1 MTTVPVRKDETEI
14 REALRR
20 VKAEGERV
28 LVEEDGEPVGAL
40 VSLEDLK
47 ALEELEDRRDELA
60 ALEALA
66 ESDERIPS
74 QERGEPNAQDE
85 RKAFLQLPIAERR
98 RILAEQAARIA
109 AEYERDTRWEDL
121 GPGDFVES

>member
-1 MTTVPVRKDETEI
+1 MTTVAVRKDETEI

-20 VKAEGERV
+20 VQTEGERV
-28 LVEEDGEPVGAL
+28 LVEEDGHPVGAL

-66 ESDERIPS
+66 ESDERIRYK
-74 QERGEPNAQDE
+74 ERGEPNAQDE
-85 RKAFLQLPIAERR
+85 RKAFLRLPIAERR
-98 RILAEQAARIA
+98 RILAEQAAQIA
-109 AEYERDTRWEDL
+109 AEYERDTSWQDL
-121 GPGDFVES
+121 GPGDFVAP